1 MKWLVEFHN
10 DFFEEFKV
18 LDIEVQDQI
27 LAKSKLLEVFG
38 HNLGRPHVDTLTGSA
53 FSNMKELRVE
63 AKNGVWR
70 IAFAFDPKRK
80 AILLVT
86 GDKKGVNQSKFYKDL
101 IRVADLR
108 FEDHLIH
115 LKKKK

>member
-1 MKWLVEFHN
+1 
-10 DFFEEFKV
+10 
-18 LDIEVQDQI
+18 
-27 LAKSKLLEVFG
+27 
-38 HNLGRPHVDTLTGSA
+38 
-53 FSNMKELRVE
+53 
-63 AKNGVWR
+63 
-70 IAFAFDPKRK
+70 
-80 AILLVT
+80 VT

>member
-1 MKWLVEFHN
+1 MFSTLQ
-10 DFFEEFKV
+10 DFKN
-18 LDIEVQDQI
+18 I
-27 LAKSKLLEVFG
+27 
-38 HNLGRPHVDTLTGSA
+38 TLTLYNLNA
-53 FSNMKELRVE
+53 IFVLRVE
-63 AKNGVWR
+63 ANNGVWR